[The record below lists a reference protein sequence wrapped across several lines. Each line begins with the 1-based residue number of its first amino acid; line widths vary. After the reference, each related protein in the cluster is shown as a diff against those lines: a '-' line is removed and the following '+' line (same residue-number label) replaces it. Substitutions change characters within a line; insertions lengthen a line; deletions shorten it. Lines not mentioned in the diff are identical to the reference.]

1 MRVVIASDKW
11 KGSLSSRAVG
21 EHIAAGL
28 RKAMPGARPN
38 VLSVADG
45 GDGSVDAALAAGFD
59 QREMRVPDGRG
70 AGYRCS
76 TAWRGGD
83 VVLEVAQLGG
93 IARRSPDPL
102 GASSHALGHALRIA
116 AARGATRAFVGLGGS
131 ASTDDGAG
139 MLQALGAR
147 LLDETGHPLPPGGG
161 ALARLATVDLEPI
174 TGIDGLEIVA
184 ARDVRNALLGPDG
197 AAHVFGPQK
206 GATARDVEVLE
217 AGLTRWR
224 DLTRIARGGDVSALA
239 GSGAA
244 GGIGYGLLL
253 LGARIVNGADLFLD
267 LIGFDEAVADADA
280 VVTGEGRLDA
290 QSLGGKL
297 PTVIARRSRPRPVA
311 AVVGSS
317 ALSAEQARQAG
328 ITDVTA
334 LDAVAD
340 PARALGDPEYTGRIV
355 ELLAQQLA
363 SRLAPPAG
371 EVTTG

>member
-116 AARGATRAFVGLGGS
+116 AARGATRAFVGL
-131 ASTDDGAG
+131 A
-139 MLQALGAR
+139 Q
-147 LLDETGHPLPPGGG
+147 
-161 ALARLATVDLEPI
+161 V
-174 TGIDGLEIVA
+174 
-184 ARDVRNALLGPDG
+184 
-197 AAHVFGPQK
+197 
-206 GATARDVEVLE
+206 
-217 AGLTRWR
+217 
-224 DLTRIARGGDVSALA
+224 
-239 GSGAA
+239 
-244 GGIGYGLLL
+244 
-253 LGARIVNGADLFLD
+253 
-267 LIGFDEAVADADA
+267 AVARELEEDA
-280 VVTGEGRLDA
+280 VVFA
-290 QSLGGKL
+290 QH
-297 PTVIARRSRPRPVA
+297 
-311 AVVGSS
+311 
-317 ALSAEQARQAG
+317 AL
-328 ITDVTA
+328 A
-334 LDAVAD
+334 LDPSSGEAKRLVERLQE
-340 PARALGDPEYTGRIV
+340 RA
-355 ELLAQQLA
+355 AA
-363 SRLAPPAG
+363 
-371 EVTTG
+371 